1 MVYKV
6 KSFSSYVTEQ
16 KKKGFYLQF
25 VRTKGYDVLRVNRSG
40 DLRWAE
46 VRGKKGYEGHGYDP
60 KDPLHKALDGLGKA
74 VDLGQLTAGDT
85 VTINPRHPHAK
96 NAFATA
102 ERIMKS

>member
-1 MVYKV
+1 MQSF
-6 KSFSSYVTEQ
+6 KSFFTEQ

-46 VRGKKGYEGHGYDP
+46 VRGKKGYEGNQYDA

-74 VDLGQLTAGDT
+74 VDLGALTAGET
-85 VTINPRHPHAK
+85 VTINPKHPHAK

>member
-1 MVYKV
+1 VVYKV
-6 KSFSSYVTEQ
+6 KSFSSYLTEQ
-16 KKKGFYLQF
+16 KKKGFFLQF

-74 VDLGQLTAGDT
+74 VDLGALTAGDT
-85 VTINPRHPHAK
+85 VTINPKNPDAK
-96 NAFATA
+96 KAFATA